1 MASRTPI
8 RIGLIGAGRI
18 GTFHASSIAQRVVGA
33 TLAMVADPAPGAA
46 QQLAD
51 QYGARSS
58 EDPAALMGD
67 PDVDAVA
74 IAAPARFHTDLV
86 VGAAAAG
93 KPVWCEKPMALT
105 LADADRAIH
114 AAAGAGV
121 PLQVGFNRRFDAGFE
136 VAHDAVVAGHV
147 GTVQLMRSL
156 TRDPGLANPAGVLP
170 WTIYLETLI
179 HDFDTLAWLNPGAS
193 PVEVF
198 AMADALVAPDFK
210 DNGLLDTSVVLIRW
224 DNGAM
229 STAEANF
236 SAAYGYDIRAEV
248 FGSNGMVTAGD
259 QRSTTALV
267 FGPEGVR
274 ADTARMDTNLFVGA
288 YTAELQAF
296 VDAVRNATPPPVTGD
311 DARRA
316 LAIAL
321 AAIKSVQEHRP
332 VRVDEITS

>member
-1 MASRTPI
+1 LAARTPL

-18 GTFHASSIAQRVVGA
+18 GTFHASSIAQRVVDA

-46 QQLAD
+46 QRLAE
-51 QYGARSS
+51 QYGTRSTD
-58 EDPAALMGD
+58 DPAALLAD
-67 PDVDAVA
+67 PDIDAVA
-74 IAAPARFHTDLV
+74 VAAPARFHTDLV
-86 VGAAAAG
+86 VAAAAAR

-105 LADADRAIH
+105 LADADRAID
-114 AAAGAGV
+114 ATDQAGV
-121 PLQVGFNRRFDAGFE
+121 PLQIGFNRRFDAGFE

-156 TRDPGLANPAGVLP
+156 TRDPGLANPAGVPP

-179 HDFDTLAWLNPGAS
+179 HDFDSLAWLNPGAS

-210 DNGLLDTSVVLIRW
+210 GNGLLDTSVVLIRW

-236 SAAYGYDIRAEV
+236 SATYGYDIRAEV

-274 ADTARMDTNLFVGA
+274 ADTARMDTKLFVGA
-288 YTAELQAF
+288 YTAEFQAF
-296 VDAVRNATPPPVTGD
+296 VDAVRNGTPPPVTGA
-311 DARRA
+311 DAKRA

-321 AAIKSVQEHRP
+321 AAIKSVEEHRP